1 MGGLIG
7 RATGEKDGLF
17 SRINAERRFS
27 IVNKTLKIIAEKF
40 SPCELFVYR
49 YNTGVTTTGIL
60 HINSYLKSA
69 NWYLEDIEAYID
81 NESNVYIKGV
91 PEESSNFHI
100 IISPTISTINVAYEI
115 IDGIIDTSS
124 FQRINKK

>member
-1 MGGLIG
+1 M
-7 RATGEKDGLF
+7 
-17 SRINAERRFS
+17 
-27 IVNKTLKIIAEKF
+27 
-40 SPCELFVYR
+40 YR

-69 NWYLEDIEAYID
+69 NWYLEEIEAYID